1 MSKFT
6 VVQRRSKSYNR
17 QKTNTINSDK
27 NYEEEYNEEKTKMA
41 KELKII
47 DRFIIQLCRSFAD
60 KMVQTER
67 ENKKYC
73 YLFKYNDDP
82 DNGEIYSDTI
92 DGLDTK
98 YILSGKWI
106 PIARQYFPIHACLS
120 IEQRLKE
127 YITDKKFNNGIDPI
141 TGNSYRI
148 SIFFYKGSKSVFNNG
163 IIISRDGLKY
173 S

>member
-1 MSKFT
+1 MKKNIMKKK
-6 VVQRRSKSYNR
+6 QR
-17 QKTNTINSDK
+17 
-27 NYEEEYNEEKTKMA
+27 MA

-82 DNGEIYSDTI
+82 DYGEIYSDTI

-106 PIARQYFPIHACLS
+106 LLARQYFPVQSCLS
-120 IEQRLKE
+120 LEQRLKE
-127 YITDKKFNNGIDPI
+127 YINDKKFNHGIDPI
-141 TGNSYRI
+141 TGNKYRI
-148 SIFFYKGSKSVFNNG
+148 SIFFYKGSKSVFSNG

>member
-1 MSKFT
+1 
-6 VVQRRSKSYNR
+6 
-17 QKTNTINSDK
+17 
-27 NYEEEYNEEKTKMA
+27 
-41 KELKII
+41 
-47 DRFIIQLCRSFAD
+47 
-60 KMVQTER
+60 MVKTER
-67 ENKKYC
+67 ENNKYC

-82 DNGEIYSDTI
+82 DNGEVYGDTI

-106 PIARQYFPIHACLS
+106 PLARQYFPAQSCLS
-120 IEQRLKE
+120 VEQRLKE
-127 YITDKKFNNGIDPI
+127 YINNKKFNNGIDPI

-148 SIFFYKGSKSVFNNG
+148 SIFFYKGSKSVFSNG